1 MSDVDLL
8 MAQCPWLALE
18 GADVGVSEPHR
29 PVELVGM
36 PVLAGLLSAA
46 TVTPVRLDGVDHELL
61 AWGPAAERRG
71 WLCRPPVQ
79 DGDAD
84 APEALRAVWAATG
97 GIIEHFGV
105 VSDSW
110 WWLNCG
116 DVLTREAVGWSVEQ
130 MLGAYEWMWAD
141 EGLPIPIEAADY
153 VPVAGEANGNLTLAH
168 RRTGEVIWFA
178 PDHSASGVTVLP
190 GCPEYSLYTFD
201 GVPDLASWVEEGAAQ
216 WARSWCR

>member
-8 MAQCPWLALE
+8 MAQCPWLAGE

-29 PVELVGM
+29 TVELVGM

-61 AWGPAAERRG
+61 AWGPPAERRG
-71 WLCRPPVQ
+71 WLCRPPVD
-79 DGDAD
+79 DGDVEV
-84 APEALRAVWAATG
+84 PEALRAVWAATG
-97 GIIEHFGV
+97 GIVEHFGA

-116 DVLTREAVGWSVEQ
+116 DVLTREAAGWPVEQ
-130 MLGAYEWMWAD
+130 MLGAYEWMWTD
-141 EGLPIPIEAADY
+141 EGLRIPIEAADY
-153 VPVAGEANGNLTLAH
+153 VPVAAEVNGNLTLAH

-201 GVPDLASWVEEGAAQ
+201 GVPDLASWVEASAAQ
-216 WARSWCR
+216 WAKP